1 MRHLQSSEI
10 DAVVGGGLL
19 SELIKALG
27 LEVAI
32 SLVKDLYSQVGVAG
46 PGANETDNGGSSYGI
61 DVCNTFGCPGTFIS
75 EAERE
80 RLRGAQL

>member
-1 MRHLQSSEI
+1 MDVIKWAATQLVGWGVKRVYAEI
-10 DAVVGGGLL
+10 
-19 SELIKALG
+19 
-27 LEVAI
+27 
-32 SLVKDLYSQVGVAG
+32 GVAG
-46 PGANETDNGGSSYGI
+46 PGGNETDNGGTSYGI